1 VGSNP
6 HSYLQLF
13 LNKLKGFN
21 NEIKEVIT
29 LTRGPF
35 LAPEV
40 YFELRRE
47 EDFIDNSFLIVV
59 LDKCVGKVIKQ
70 EGIYT

>member
-1 VGSNP
+1 LDKLRGSSDEVG
-6 HSYLQLF
+6 
-13 LNKLKGFN
+13 
-21 NEIKEVIT
+21 EVMT
-29 LTRGPF
+29 LTRGPL

-47 EDFIDNSFLIVV
+47 EDSTDNSFLVIV
-59 LDKCVGKVIKQ
+59 LDKCVGKVTKQ

>member
-1 VGSNP
+1 
-6 HSYLQLF
+6 LD
-13 LNKLKGFN
+13 KLKGSSD
-21 NEIKEVIT
+21 KVREVIT
-29 LTRGPF
+29 LTRGPL

-47 EDFIDNSFLIVV
+47 EDSTGNSFLVIV

>member
-1 VGSNP
+1 M
-6 HSYLQLF
+6 
-13 LNKLKGFN
+13 
-21 NEIKEVIT
+21 T
-29 LTRGPF
+29 LTRGP
-35 LAPEV
+35 LLTLEV

-47 EDFIDNSFLIVV
+47 EDFTGNNFLVIV